1 MGASNMGSAL
11 DGFAT
16 PIALGVLGLWLLL
29 SWMWWPL
36 FFIGI
41 LLMALVAGAIWWV
54 GDDI

>member
-1 MGASNMGSAL
+1 MGSAL

-16 PIALGVLGLWLLL
+16 PIALVVLCLWLLL
-29 SWMWWPL
+29 SWIWLPA

-41 LLMALVAGAIWWV
+41 ALMALVAAAIWWV